1 MNSTVAAATAAIA
14 SYSLESQ
21 FLGKCLY
28 TTRVLCGCSMFGGD
42 RQLDSIVWR
51 REEDKTHYDFQL
63 MFFFIILFSEEKEKG
78 GNS

>member
-1 MNSTVAAATAAIA
+1 MAA
-14 SYSLESQ
+14 L
-21 FLGKCLY
+21 CLAG
-28 TTRVLCGCSMFGGD
+28 T
-42 RQLDSIVWR
+42 QKLDSIVWR